1 MYDRDMGKESWNQI
15 KSIKSNLGIQQNTVH
30 VARPKCGDKAA
41 KSTYFS
47 PTFLAFPVWTI
58 LE

>member
-1 MYDRDMGKESWNQI
+1 MYDRDMGKEMRRVY
-15 KSIKSNLGIQQNTVH
+15 SNLGIQQNTVH

-47 PTFLAFPVWTI
+47 STFLAFPVWTI